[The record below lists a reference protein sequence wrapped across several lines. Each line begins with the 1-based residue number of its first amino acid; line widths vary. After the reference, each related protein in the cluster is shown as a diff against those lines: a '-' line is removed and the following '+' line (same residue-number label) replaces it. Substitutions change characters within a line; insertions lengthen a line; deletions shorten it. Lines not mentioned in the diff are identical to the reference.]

1 MGRGGG
7 GARRGRGARVR
18 RGRVGEGGGRRR
30 RGGAGQ
36 RKRTAVAALGRKKII
51 ASKKVLVGVPCACI
65 WAEFLRG
72 PGLPQPADT

>member
-1 MGRGGG
+1 
-7 GARRGRGARVR
+7 VR
-18 RGRVGEGGGRRR
+18 RGRLGEGGGRRR

-36 RKRTAVAALGRKKII
+36 GKRTTAAAALGRKKII

-65 WAEFLRG
+65 GAEFLRG